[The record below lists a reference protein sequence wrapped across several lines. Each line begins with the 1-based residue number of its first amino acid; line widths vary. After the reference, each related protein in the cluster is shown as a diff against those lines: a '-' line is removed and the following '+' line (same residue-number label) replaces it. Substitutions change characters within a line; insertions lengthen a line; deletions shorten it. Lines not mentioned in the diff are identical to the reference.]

1 MWQVRKLIA
10 PLYSHFSPGDSL
22 KEEKKFSLIV
32 LGGKFEE
39 ATYLAKFGTPA
50 HVYNNRFD

>member
-1 MWQVRKLIA
+1 MAGKEANSSSILT
-10 PLYSHFSPGDSL
+10 FSPGDSL